1 MNRRLFNILMTGA
14 VAVFSL
20 SCNQENIAPDVPD
33 TPTEG
38 KLVRLTFGS
47 TDAPG
52 TRAVWKD
59 ETGKGPI
66 EPSLWLSPARLPMI
80 SVLSD

>member
-14 VAVFSL
+14 VAVLSL
-20 SCNQENIAPDVPD
+20 SCNNEKIVPD
-33 TPTEG
+33 TPAEG

-59 ETGKGPI
+59 
-66 EPSLWLSPARLPMI
+66 
-80 SVLSD
+80 